1 MRAIRPPRRYA
12 AILPLSSAGPAR
24 SATSSRCGKTARA
37 IDPARRRRSYSG
49 RTDIREPSHG
59 QQAAPH
65 RHLGPRPG
73 GHREILREGLR
84 HDARRQC
91 PARRLHD
98 RRDHEC
104 GAVEFRRRADRGL
117 RGPEECVRPDPLR
130 HVGRRSRRDRQD
142 DHGGGRELSD
152 RSQGDQPERLLRG
165 QVQDPRGHRV
175 RRHRERMEGRRQGRD
190 AGQGGLRP
198 RAIGRRPREV
208 RARAAQAA
216 WPERPVVLVV
226 PFAAGGITDLL
237 ARITAERLQTAFR
250 QTFIVENQL
259 GAAGVV
265 AADRVA
271 RAAPDGYTLLFT
283 PVFQVTMAP
292 FTHIIKFDPV
302 KDFAPVAI
310 VASSPFV
317 ITVGASVPARTLGE
331 FIAYVKVRPGQV
343 PFASAGA
350 GSLTHV
356 SSAAFIH
363 SAGLD
368 MIHVPYKGLA
378 PAFTD
383 LLGGQIAML
392 SATPVEL
399 KPYLESGKVKPLAV
413 TGRERSPQLPAVPT
427 IAETLPSPPV
437 VTYNGLLAPARTPG
451 DIIDALSRELMA
463 AERSPEFLERL
474 SRLGAEPLV
483 NTPAEFA
490 RIIAADTELWRDLV
504 RELGIKAE

>member
-1 MRAIRPPRRYA
+1 MRVTMW
-12 AILPLSSAGPAR
+12 R
-24 SATSSRCGKTARA
+24 SVKSIVIAMLLT
-37 IDPARRRRSYSG
+37 
-49 RTDIREPSHG
+49 
-59 QQAAPH
+59 
-65 RHLGPRPG
+65 
-73 GHREILREGLR
+73 
-84 HDARRQC
+84 
-91 PARRLHD
+91 
-98 RRDHEC
+98 
-104 GAVEFRRRADRGL
+104 GA
-117 RGPEECVRPDPLR
+117 
-130 HVGRRSRRDRQD
+130 S
-142 DHGGGRELSD
+142 
-152 RSQGDQPERLLRG
+152 
-165 QVQDPRGHRV
+165 
-175 RRHRERMEGRRQGRD
+175 
-190 AGQGGLRP
+190 
-198 RAIGRRPREV
+198 
-208 RARAAQAA
+208 AAQAA

-237 ARITAERLQTAFR
+237 ARMTAERLQTAFR
-250 QTFIVENQL
+250 QTFIVQTQF
-259 GAAGVV
+259 GAAGVM

-292 FTHIIKFDPV
+292 FTHVIKFDPV

-331 FIAYVKVRPGQV
+331 FIAYVKARPGQV

-350 GSLTHV
+350 GSLPHV

-399 KPYLESGKVKPLAV
+399 KPYPEPGKEKPLAV
-413 TGRERSPQLPAVPT
+413 TGRERSTPRPPAWPPW
-427 IAETLPSPPV
+427 AESRPSPPV

-474 SRLGAEPLV
+474 SRLGGEPLV

-490 RIIAADTELWRDLV
+490 RIIAADTVLWRDLV

>member
-1 MRAIRPPRRYA
+1 MRVTMW
-12 AILPLSSAGPAR
+12 R
-24 SATSSRCGKTARA
+24 SVKSIVIAMLLT
-37 IDPARRRRSYSG
+37 
-49 RTDIREPSHG
+49 
-59 QQAAPH
+59 
-65 RHLGPRPG
+65 
-73 GHREILREGLR
+73 
-84 HDARRQC
+84 
-91 PARRLHD
+91 
-98 RRDHEC
+98 
-104 GAVEFRRRADRGL
+104 GA
-117 RGPEECVRPDPLR
+117 
-130 HVGRRSRRDRQD
+130 S
-142 DHGGGRELSD
+142 
-152 RSQGDQPERLLRG
+152 
-165 QVQDPRGHRV
+165 
-175 RRHRERMEGRRQGRD
+175 
-190 AGQGGLRP
+190 
-198 RAIGRRPREV
+198 
-208 RARAAQAA
+208 AAQAA
-216 WPERPVVLVV
+216 CPERPVVLVV

-237 ARITAERLQTAFR
+237 ARMTAERLQTAFR

-292 FTHIIKFDPV
+292 FTHVVKFDPV

-317 ITVGASVPARTLGE
+317 ITVGE
-331 FIAYVKVRPGQV
+331 FIAYVKARPGQV

-451 DIIDALSRELMA
+451 DIVDALSRAPMA
-463 AERSPEFLERL
+463 A
-474 SRLGAEPLV
+474 
-483 NTPAEFA
+483 
-490 RIIAADTELWRDLV
+490 DRD
-504 RELGIKAE
+504 